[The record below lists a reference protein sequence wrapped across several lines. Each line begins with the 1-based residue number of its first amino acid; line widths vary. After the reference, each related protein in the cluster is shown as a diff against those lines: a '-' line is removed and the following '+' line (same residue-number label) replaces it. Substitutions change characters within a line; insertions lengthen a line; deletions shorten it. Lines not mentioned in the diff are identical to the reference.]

1 MNKKNSLD
9 CARFIVLHCEKES
22 LFDVDPPYY
31 SKGIVLKRVGDDDD
45 DIYFCL
51 LVDDDA
57 DKKFDE
63 GDVVV
68 ASLKPGRDYPMRDY
82 HYDDFYVE
90 SIRLSN
96 KLSWMKLK

>member
-1 MNKKNSLD
+1 MNKRNLE
-9 CARFIVLHCEKES
+9 CARFIVLRCEKES
-22 LFDVDPPYY
+22 VFDVDSPYY
-31 SKGIVLKRVGDDDD
+31 WKGIVLKRVGDDDD

-57 DKKFDE
+57 DRKFDE

-68 ASLKPGRDYPMRDY
+68 ASLKPNRDYPMRDY

-90 SIRLSN
+90 SIRLRN

>member
-1 MNKKNSLD
+1 M
-9 CARFIVLHCEKES
+9 
-22 LFDVDPPYY
+22 FDVNPPYD

-57 DKKFDE
+57 YRKFYE

-68 ASLKPGRDYPMRDY
+68 ASLKPSRDYPKRDY

-90 SIRLSN
+90 SIRLHN